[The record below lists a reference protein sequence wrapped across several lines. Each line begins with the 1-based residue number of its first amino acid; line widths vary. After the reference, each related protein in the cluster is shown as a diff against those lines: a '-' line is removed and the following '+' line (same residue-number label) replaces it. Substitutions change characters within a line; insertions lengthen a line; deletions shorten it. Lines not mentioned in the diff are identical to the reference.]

1 MWYYSQNNQQ
11 MGPVP
16 EDQLKSMLRGS
27 SLPAT
32 TLVWKEGMS
41 DWKPASEILALSVAL
56 PVVTPTVYQA
66 PSNNPYATPQSQ
78 PVRSYAAPQ
87 PMVSPV
93 NGGGVLAFA
102 ICTTILCCP
111 AFGIVGIVYAA
122 QINSKL
128 GAGDVLGAVESAR
141 KSKMWSWISVGSIGV
156 IFVIALIGGMLEEI
170 NR

>member
-1 MWYYSQNNQQ
+1 

-16 EDQLKSMLRGS
+16 EDQLKTMLRGA

-41 DWKPASEILALSVAL
+41 DWKPISEIPELSVAL
-56 PVVTPTVYQA
+56 TVAAPSAYQA

-102 ICTTILCCP
+102 ICATVLCCP

-128 GAGDVLGAVESAR
+128 AAGDVLGAVESAR
-141 KSKMWSWISVGSIGV
+141 KSKMWSWISVGSILV
-156 IFVIALIGGMLEEI
+156 LIVIAFIGGMLDELS
-170 NR
+170 R